1 MRYVIVGA
9 TAGLGRALA
18 ERLAADKHDLIL
30 IGRDQRDLDA
40 TAADLSFRFGIETK
54 VVAGDVGQP
63 ETLFERLNAL
73 LAAWSPIE
81 GLLLPIGAASDED
94 TIDLPQKQVHDI
106 VNVNFLS
113 VVAMIKLVLPYLIGE
128 RRGVIVGFGSVAA
141 ARGRSHN
148 MSYSAAKRALQSYF
162 ESLRHAM
169 RGRGIRVQFYVV
181 GFLDTNLA
189 YGARTPLPKADPRR
203 LADKVVRQMGKDLGV
218 RHFPAWW
225 RPVCAALRVAPW
237 WLMQR
242 LSLRHPHE

>member
-18 ERLAADKHDLIL
+18 ERLAADKHDLVL

-54 VVAGDVGQP
+54 VLAGDVGQP

-141 ARGRSHN
+141 TRGRSHN

-162 ESLRHAM
+162 ESLRHAT
-169 RGRGIRVQFYVV
+169 RGCGIRVQFYVV

-189 YGARTPLPKADPRR
+189 YGVRTPLPKADPRR
-203 LADKVVRQMGKDLGV
+203 LADKVVRQMGKDVGV

-242 LSLRHPHE
+242 LSLRPPHE